1 MSKRI
6 NDGKARTSVPA
17 SPEPTA
23 APAPRVPTRLPV
35 DEFHGQGGSYVME
48 GGLRRRAVQADTA
61 SDTAT
66 ATKDTTKD

>member
-48 GGLRRRAVQADTA
+48 GGVRRRAVQTDT
-61 SDTAT
+61 DTAT
-66 ATKDTTKD
+66 QDTTKD